1 MEQVKKTPENGMASL
16 PLGLC
21 ELMSARIAHF
31 SKQGRQKTAD
41 NYACALRHFQLFK
54 NGEDVALADV
64 SVSEMKDFQQ
74 YLISKGLKMNTV
86 SLYNRVCLLYT
97 SPSPRD

>member
-64 SVSEMKDFQQ
+64 
-74 YLISKGLKMNTV
+74 
-86 SLYNRVCLLYT
+86 
-97 SPSPRD
+97 